1 MMDGGRRQAGMTLV
15 EILVALSVSS
25 LILVAAVAVYRTMT
39 TSIRRQQAQRLE
51 PAHAVLDQLR
61 QDLSQCAQ
69 VPSSNSP
76 AFSLESVV
84 IESNAPCHSS
94 LAFSCGSLPAPESD
108 FSGLEVVRV
117 RYTLIPTGAG
127 SEGQLV
133 RESQCLWGSNA
144 LAPAVS
150 NTLLEQVVAFEVAV
164 LSDAGWTNNWT
175 SSSRTLVP
183 RAARLRLEWGG
194 GAPRQAAQLEVFIPA
209 GNVVPGGT
217 PVP

>member
-84 IESNAPCHSS
+84 IESNAPCHDNWCVKAS
-94 LAFSCGSLPAPESD
+94 A
-108 FSGLEVVRV
+108 
-117 RYTLIPTGAG
+117 YGA
-127 SEGQLV
+127 LMP
-133 RESQCLWGSNA
+133 W
-144 LAPAVS
+144 
-150 NTLLEQVVAFEVAV
+150 
-164 LSDAGWTNNWT
+164 
-175 SSSRTLVP
+175 
-183 RAARLRLEWGG
+183 LRLSVIPFWSRWSLLRSPFFLTRGG
-194 GAPRQAAQLEVFIPA
+194 PITGPPPA
-209 GNVVPGGT
+209 GRWCRVP
-217 PVP
+217 PVCVWSGAAGRPAKPRNLRCLFLLAMWCREGHRFPDFWCVRFLSCVRKGRYLLFAPH